1 MDVAIVGGGP
11 AGLLVA
17 ERCAE
22 AGLDVVL
29 FEEHPTV
36 GEPTHCTGIVSL
48 ETAELA
54 KIPEEAILARLK
66 RARLHGPAGAAY
78 DFAWDPGAGEQIL
91 TVDRAAFDALLAQRA
106 ADAGAVLR
114 AGVRVTDVAVEGG
127 SVVLTAG
134 ASRERARA
142 CVLACGVSYRL
153 QRRLGLGVP
162 EQLVQTAQ
170 LEIDANS
177 DDSVDVYFGRGLAP
191 DGFGWV
197 VPLIRGG
204 CERVKV
210 GVMARADAGAALER
224 LLARPDVAPRL
235 RARPGPPWRRL
246 LPLTRIERTYGDRVL
261 VVGDAGGFTKPTTGG
276 GIFYSLLTAS
286 LAAETLVEAF
296 QDGRLDAAG
305 LSRYEKR
312 WQERLG
318 RELQVAGWVRDIATR
333 LEDHEID
340 RLLEALAEND
350 VQALIRGTVRFNWH
364 AEVIVSLARRA
375 GLVRLLLRALLR

>member
-22 AGLDVVL
+22 AGLDVLV
-29 FEEHPTV
+29 FEEHPTI

-54 KIPEEAILARLK
+54 KIPDEAILARLS
-66 RARLHGPAGAAY
+66 RARLHGPGGATHE
-78 DFAWDPGAGEQIL
+78 FAWDPGAGEQIL
-91 TVDRAAFDALLAQRA
+91 SVDRAAFDAVLAQRA
-106 ADAGAVLR
+106 ADAGAVFR
-114 AGVRVTDVAVEGG
+114 TGVRVTEVCVEADAVE
-127 SVVLTAG
+127 VLTG
-134 ASRERARA
+134 ETRVRARA

-153 QRRLGLGVP
+153 QRRLGFGVP
-162 EQLVQTAQ
+162 AQLVQTAQ
-170 LEIDANS
+170 LEVDGTA
-177 DDSVDVYFGRGLAP
+177 DEHVDVYFGRAVAP
-191 DGFGWV
+191 EGFGWV
-197 VPLIRGG
+197 VPLSRGG
-204 CERVKV
+204 RERVKV
-210 GVMARADAGAALER
+210 GVMASADAGAALEL
-224 LLARPDVAPRL
+224 LLARPDVGHRL
-235 RARPGPPWRRL
+235 RAQPGPALRRL
-246 LPLTRIERTYGDRVL
+246 LPLTRIEQTYGDRVL

-305 LSRYEKR
+305 LARYERR

-318 RELQVAGWVRDIATR
+318 RELQVAGWVREVASR
-333 LEDHEID
+333 LDDDEID
-340 RLLEALAEND
+340 RLLEALAQND
-350 VQALIRGTVRFNWH
+350 VQAVIRGTARFNWH
-364 AEVIVSLARRA
+364 AEVIVTLARRG